1 MSKGVVDM
9 INKSK
14 LCDDILQKTNLSK
27 EIAEKFAEENDKF
40 LKNLTDKI
48 DDISAYEAIDII
60 SFLILADRY
69 FVLKEQWDS
78 LLYTCLMKIR
88 NGIYNGEFSTISSF
102 SGITYINFI
111 IRELSQKIPE
121 LKRFLHTL
129 ELLQSEVLSRYLNLS
144 EESEFY
150 QQNGFELIQ
159 GMSGVLKYYLDSDND
174 NSNEIIDKIVS
185 LFIQHLKPKIIMGYP
200 TPVCHYY
207 PSIYEKKYMTEEA
220 PNGCVNYGVSH
231 GMGGPLTTLSLA
243 YKKSSSSD
251 GGIKII
257 DSIIDEYMKSYYYV
271 DNIIY
276 WPGRIT
282 FEEYIGKEKCS
293 YGKSR
298 MSWCYGSIGILN
310 SLYIA
315 AKEKSDKELTEF
327 CVNELKK
334 IASMDI
340 RDYLLASPIVC
351 HGLSGLALIFKRMHQ
366 ETQDKAFYYKMLEIL
381 EKLIHNFVYRDIQNV
396 NLIGMNEIKEYDY
409 LEGYTGILQ
418 TIYSVI
424 TDTVNVNERRLLIY

>member
-1 MSKGVVDM
+1 M
-9 INKSK
+9 INTSK
-14 LCDDILQKTNLSK
+14 LCNDILQKTSLSK
-27 EIAEKFAEENDKF
+27 QIAEKFAEENDKF
-40 LKNLTDKI
+40 LRKLNGKI
-48 DDISAYEAIDII
+48 DGIRAHEAVDII
-60 SFLILADRY
+60 SLLISVERY
-69 FVLKEQWDS
+69 FVSKQQWES
-78 LLYTCLMKIR
+78 LIYACLTKIR
-88 NGIYNGEFSTISSF
+88 NGIYNGEFNTLSSF
-102 SGITYINFI
+102 SGITYVNFI
-111 IRELSQKIPE
+111 VRELSKKIPE
-121 LKRFLHTL
+121 LQKFFHSS
-129 ELLQSEVLSRYLNLS
+129 EFLQSNLLSHYLNLPDNAD
-144 EESEFY
+144 FY
-150 QQNGFELIQ
+150 KQNGFELIQ
-159 GMSGVLKYYLDSDND
+159 GMSGVLKYYLDND
-174 NSNEIIDKIVS
+174 NAQVDEEINEIVL
-185 LFIQHLKPKIIMGYP
+185 LFVRHLTSKMIMGYP

-220 PNGCVNYGVSH
+220 PNGCVNYSVSH
-231 GMGGPLTTLSLA
+231 GMSGPLTTLSLA
-243 YKKSSSSD
+243 YKKSSNSD
-251 GGIKII
+251 GAMKII

-282 FEEYIGKEKCS
+282 FEQYIGKEKCS

-334 IASMDI
+334 IASMDT
-340 RDYLLASPIVC
+340 RDYLLDSPIVC
-351 HGLSGLALIFKRMHQ
+351 HGLSGAALIFKRMYQ
-366 ETQDKAFYYKMLEIL
+366 ETQDKVFCYKMLEIL
-381 EKLIHNFVYRDIQNV
+381 EKLIHNFAYRDTENA
-396 NLIGMNEIKEYDY
+396 NLTGMNEIKEYDY

>member
-1 MSKGVVDM
+1 M
-9 INKSK
+9 INKSQ
-14 LCDDILQKTNLSK
+14 LCYDILQKTSLSK

-40 LKNLTDKI
+40 LKNLNDKI
-48 DDISAYEAIDII
+48 ENISAYEAIDII
-60 SFLILADRY
+60 SFLISADKY
-69 FVLKEQWDS
+69 FVLKQQRDS
-78 LLYTCLMKIR
+78 LIYVCLTKIR
-88 NGIYNGEFSTISSF
+88 NGIYNGEFNTISSF

-111 IRELSQKIPE
+111 IKQLSEKIPE
-121 LKRFLHTL
+121 LQRFFHTL
-129 ELLQSEVLSRYLNLS
+129 EFLQSDILSYYLNLP
-144 EESEFY
+144 ENTEFY
-150 QQNGFELIQ
+150 EQKGFELIQ
-159 GMSGVLKYYLDSDND
+159 GMAGVLKYYLDDDNGKYD
-174 NSNEIIDKIVS
+174 EVIDKIVL
-185 LFIQHLKPKIIMGYP
+185 LFVQHLKPKMIMGYP

-207 PSIYEKKYMTEEA
+207 PSVYEKKYMTEEA
-220 PNGCVNYGVSH
+220 PNGCVNYSVSH
-231 GMGGPLTTLSLA
+231 GMGGPLTILSLA
-243 YKKSSSSD
+243 YKGTSNTEKVM
-251 GGIKII
+251 KII

-282 FEEYIGKEKCS
+282 FEQYIGKEKCS

-315 AKEKSDKELTEF
+315 AKEKSDKELKEF

-334 IASMDI
+334 IASMDVK
-340 RDYLLASPIVC
+340 DYLLASPIVC
-351 HGLSGLALIFKRMHQ
+351 HGLSGVALIFKKIFQ
-366 ETQDKAFYYKMLEIL
+366 ETQDKVFYYKMLEIL
-381 EKLIHNFVYRDIQNV
+381 EKLIHNFAYRDIENV
-396 NLIGMNEIKEYDY
+396 NLTGMNEIKEYDY

>member
-1 MSKGVVDM
+1 M
-9 INKSK
+9 INTSK
-14 LCDDILQKTNLSK
+14 LCNDILQKTSLSK
-27 EIAEKFAEENDKF
+27 QIAEKFAEENDKF
-40 LKNLTDKI
+40 LRKLNGKI
-48 DDISAYEAIDII
+48 DGIRAHEAVDII
-60 SFLILADRY
+60 SLLISVERY
-69 FVLKEQWDS
+69 FVSKQQWES
-78 LLYTCLMKIR
+78 LIYACLTKIR
-88 NGIYNGEFSTISSF
+88 NGIYNGEFNTLSSF
-102 SGITYINFI
+102 SGITYVNFI
-111 IRELSQKIPE
+111 VRELSKKIPE
-121 LKRFLHTL
+121 LKKFFHSS
-129 ELLQSEVLSRYLNLS
+129 ELLQSNLLSHYLNLPDNAD
-144 EESEFY
+144 FY
-150 QQNGFELIQ
+150 KQNGFELIQ
-159 GMSGVLKYYLDSDND
+159 GMSGVLKYYLDND
-174 NSNEIIDKIVS
+174 NAQVDEEINEIVL
-185 LFIQHLKPKIIMGYP
+185 LFVRHLTSKMIMGYP

-220 PNGCVNYGVSH
+220 PNGCVNYSVSH
-231 GMGGPLTTLSLA
+231 GMSGPLTTLSLA
-243 YKKSSSSD
+243 YKKSSNSD
-251 GGIKII
+251 GAMKII

-282 FEEYIGKEKCS
+282 FEQYIGKEKCS

-334 IASMDI
+334 IASMDT
-340 RDYLLASPIVC
+340 RDYLLDSPIVC
-351 HGLSGLALIFKRMHQ
+351 HGLSGAALIFKRMYQ
-366 ETQDKAFYYKMLEIL
+366 ETQDKVFCYKMLEIL
-381 EKLIHNFVYRDIQNV
+381 EKLIHNFAYRDTENA
-396 NLIGMNEIKEYDY
+396 NLTGMNEIKEYDY

>member
-1 MSKGVVDM
+1 MSEGVVVM

-14 LCDDILQKTNLSK
+14 LCNDILQKTSLSK
-27 EIAEKFAEENDKF
+27 EIAEKFAEENNKF
-40 LKNLTDKI
+40 IKNLNDKI
-48 DDISAYEAIDII
+48 ESVNEHEAIDII
-60 SFLILADRY
+60 SFLISVDRY

-102 SGITYINFI
+102 SGVTYINFI

-121 LKRFLHTL
+121 LQRFLHTL
-129 ELLQSEVLSRYLNLS
+129 ELLQNEVLSCYLNLS
-144 EESEFY
+144 EESIFY

-159 GMSGVLKYYLDSDND
+159 GMSGALKYYLDSDND
-174 NSNEIIDKIVS
+174 NSNEIIDKIIL
-185 LFIQHLKPKIIMGYP
+185 LFVQHLKPKMIMGYP

-220 PNGCVNYGVSH
+220 PNGCVNYSVSH
-231 GMGGPLTTLSLA
+231 GMSGPLTTLSLA
-243 YKKSSSSD
+243 YKKSSNPD
-251 GGIKII
+251 GAMKII
-257 DSIIDEYMKSYYYV
+257 NSIIDEYMKSYYYV

-282 FEEYIGKEKCS
+282 FEQYIGKEKCS

-334 IASMDI
+334 IASMDT

-351 HGLSGLALIFKRMHQ
+351 HGLSGATLIFKRMYQ
-366 ETQDKAFYYKMLEIL
+366 ETQDKVFYYKMLEIL
-381 EKLIHNFVYRDIQNV
+381 EKLIHNFIYREIENI
-396 NLIGMNEIKEYDY
+396 NFTEMNEIKEYDY

>member
-1 MSKGVVDM
+1 M

-14 LCDDILQKTNLSK
+14 LCHDILQKTSLSK
-27 EIAEKFAEENDKF
+27 EITEKFAEENDKF

-48 DDISAYEAIDII
+48 DNISAYEAIDII
-60 SFLILADRY
+60 SFLISADRY
-69 FVLKEQWDS
+69 FALKQEWDS
-78 LLYTCLMKIR
+78 LIYTCLTKIR
-88 NGIYNGEFSTISSF
+88 NGIYNGEFNTISSF

-111 IRELSQKIPE
+111 IRELSQKNPE
-121 LKRFLHTL
+121 LQKFFHTL
-129 ELLQSEVLSRYLNLS
+129 ELLQSNILSYYLNLP
-144 EESEFY
+144 ENSEFY
-150 QQNGFELIQ
+150 EQKGFELIQ

-174 NSNEIIDKIVS
+174 SSNEIIDKIVS

-220 PNGCVNYGVSH
+220 KNGCVNYSVSH
-231 GMGGPLTTLSLA
+231 GMGGPLAILSLV
-243 YKKSSSSD
+243 YKKTSNAD
-251 GGIKII
+251 GAMKII
-257 DSIIDEYMKSYYYV
+257 NSIIDEYMKSYYYI
-271 DNIIY
+271 DDIIY
-276 WPGRIT
+276 WLGRIT
-282 FEEYIGKEKCS
+282 FEQYIGQEMCS
-293 YGKSR
+293 YGKGR

-327 CVNELKK
+327 CVNEFKK
-334 IASMDI
+334 IALMDT

-351 HGLSGLALIFKRMHQ
+351 HGLSGAALIFKRMYQ
-366 ETQDKAFYYKMLEIL
+366 ETQDKVFYYKMLEIL
-381 EKLIHNFVYRDIQNV
+381 EKLIHNFAYRDIENV
-396 NLIGMNEIKEYDY
+396 NLTGMNEIKEYDY

>member
-1 MSKGVVDM
+1 M

-14 LCDDILQKTNLSK
+14 LCYDVLQKTSLSK
-27 EIAEKFAEENDKF
+27 EIAEKFAEENDRF
-40 LKNLTDKI
+40 LKKLNDKI
-48 DDISAYEAIDII
+48 ENISTYEAIDIT
-60 SFLILADRY
+60 SFLISVDKY
-69 FVLKEQWDS
+69 FVSKQQWDS
-78 LLYTCLMKIR
+78 LIYACLIKIR
-88 NGIYNGEFSTISSF
+88 NGIYNREFRTISSF
-102 SGITYINFI
+102 SGITYVNFVV
-111 IRELSQKIPE
+111 RELSQKIPK
-121 LKRFLHTL
+121 LQSFFQTI
-129 ELLQSEVLSRYLNLS
+129 ELLQGKILSHCLNLP
-144 EESEFY
+144 EESEIY

-159 GMSGVLKYYLDSDND
+159 GMSGVLKDYLDS
-174 NSNEIIDKIVS
+174 NSGKVGEEISEIVS
-185 LFIQHLKPKIIMGYP
+185 LFVQHLTPKMIMGYL

-220 PNGCVNYGVSH
+220 PNGCVNYSVSH
-231 GMGGPLTTLSLA
+231 GMSGPLTTLSLA
-243 YKKSSSSD
+243 YKKSSNPD
-251 GGIKII
+251 GAMKII

-334 IASMDI
+334 IALMDTK
-340 RDYLLASPIVC
+340 DYILTSPIVC
-351 HGLSGLALIFKRMHQ
+351 HGLSGAVLVFKKMYQ
-366 ETQDKAFYYKMLEIL
+366 ETQDKVFYYKMLEIL
-381 EKLIHNFVYRDIQNV
+381 EKLIHNFAYRDIENV
-396 NLIGMNEIKEYDY
+396 NLTGVNEIKEYDY

>member
-1 MSKGVVDM
+1 M

-14 LCDDILQKTNLSK
+14 LCNDILQKTSLSK

-40 LKNLTDKI
+40 VKNLNDEI
-48 DDISAYEAIDII
+48 ESVNAHEAIDII
-60 SFLILADRY
+60 SFLISVDRY
-69 FVLKEQWDS
+69 FLFKQQWDN
-78 LLYTCLMKIR
+78 LIYACLTKIK
-88 NGIYNGEFSTISSF
+88 NGIYNGEFNTISSF

-121 LKRFLHTL
+121 LQRFFHTL
-129 ELLQSEVLSRYLNLS
+129 EFLQSEILSNYLNLP
-144 EESEFY
+144 EKSEFY
-150 QQNGFELIQ
+150 QQNGFELMQ
-159 GMSGVLKYYLDSDND
+159 GMSGVLKYYLDSN
-174 NSNEIIDKIVS
+174 NEQVDEQISKIIL
-185 LFIQHLKPKIIMGYP
+185 LFVQHLTSKMIMGHS

-207 PSIYEKKYMTEEA
+207 PSIYEKSTMIEEGK
-220 PNGCVNYGVSH
+220 NGCINYGVSH
-231 GMGGPLTTLSLA
+231 GMAGPLTALSLA
-243 YKKSSSSD
+243 YKEYSNFD
-251 GGIKII
+251 RVMEII
-257 DSIIDEYMKSYYYV
+257 DSIINEYMKSYYYI

-276 WPGRIT
+276 WPRRIT
-282 FEEYIGKEKCS
+282 FEQYIGKEKCI

-315 AKEKSDKELTEF
+315 SKEKSDKDLTEF

-334 IASMDI
+334 IALMNT
-340 RDYLLASPIVC
+340 RDYLLDSPIVC
-351 HGLSGLALIFKRMHQ
+351 HGLSGAVLVFKRMYQ
-366 ETQDKAFYYKMLEIL
+366 ETQDKIFCHKMTDFL
-381 EKLIHNFVYRDIQNV
+381 EKIVCNFTYREIQNI
-396 NLIGMNEIKEYDY
+396 NLTGINEIKEYNY